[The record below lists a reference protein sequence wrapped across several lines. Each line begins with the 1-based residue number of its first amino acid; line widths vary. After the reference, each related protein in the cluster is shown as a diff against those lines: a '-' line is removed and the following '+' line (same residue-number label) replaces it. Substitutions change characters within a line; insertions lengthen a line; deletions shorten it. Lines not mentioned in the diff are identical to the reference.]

1 MIEDDF
7 SGIEEVR
14 TIGLRRGS
22 QEPNSS
28 TYHHNHQHQ
37 HHNHK
42 HNHQHHNHQ
51 HHQHQHHHHNPNCP
65 HHPNNKSSHFRSHPH
80 SLQEHILNQL
90 NTLKEQ
96 SKNSIELD
104 TNPFEPPQP
113 SVPKSPSYISILTAN
128 LFLSN
133 FTSGIIIFLFLS
145 NTEHF
150 KFTFTWSNTY
160 TATITAIYQ
169 LCVGFGNFFSIMTC
183 SYSYRASVYF
193 SILLS
198 LVSLILTL
206 PICFLTNRVYYFI
219 YIWITSFANGQ
230 IVATLSNYVIQKL
243 IQHNRNVVFYIC
255 TACAY
260 VSALFMNNMLYY
272 ICGYLSKKKLN
283 IAIAM
288 LYICWALQFVLLRR
302 FIRECKH
309 MKELK
314 QKAGKQKKMSSH
326 NNNQSDSGSINNSE
340 MSPLK
345 EDEQVDKPNQSSSST
360 TKEMPVKQDFKTLF
374 VLPCL
379 TLASHKLKYQALL
392 AMGMYCVLGVNY
404 YSIENDTSHFPYKR
418 PFYNNNLIYY
428 NKGLNYIVIALLQVI
443 FVFGF
448 TACFVLKKYSFKQL
462 MKVCLVLLLVFN
474 VLLSIYW
481 KDIDRSLLIGTIAM
495 LGKTMHMVVV
505 VMLRMFALEIM
516 SKQLRL
522 IVNGLG
528 MVFFRITSFIV
539 LVFGYGVGVEFKYG
553 FHLINCVVIVI
564 VFVMVNIIQIE
575 KVFMN
580 ESETYEEM
588 EMILKK

>member
-1 MIEDDF
+1 MIEDVF

-22 QEPNSS
+22 QDPNSS
-28 TYHHNHQHQ
+28 SHHHHNHNHQHHHQ
-37 HHNHK
+37 HQ

-51 HHQHQHHHHNPNCP
+51 HQHNHQHHHHHNPNCP
-65 HHPNNKSSHFRSHPH
+65 HHPNNNPQHLRSRPR
-80 SLQEHILNQL
+80 SFQDHILNQL
-90 NTLKEQ
+90 NALKEQ

-104 TNPFEPPQP
+104 TNPFQPPQ
-113 SVPKSPSYISILTAN
+113 SSFPKTPSYISTLTAN

-150 KFTFTWSNTY
+150 KYTFTWSNTF
-160 TATITAIYQ
+160 TVTITAIYQ
-169 LCVGFGNFFSIMTC
+169 LCVGFGHFFSIMTS

-193 SILLS
+193 SVLLS
-198 LVSLILTL
+198 LVSLLLTL
-206 PICFLTNRVYYFI
+206 PICFLTNRIYYFI

-255 TACAY
+255 TACSY
-260 VSALFMNNMLYY
+260 VLALFVNNMLYY
-272 ICGYLSKKKLN
+272 ICGYYSKTKLN
-283 IAIAM
+283 IAIIM
-288 LYICWALQFVLLRR
+288 LYVCWGLQFVLLRR

-314 QKAGKQKKMSSH
+314 QKTNKQKKM
-326 NNNQSDSGSINNSE
+326 NQNDGNSINNSE
-340 MSPLK
+340 ISPLK
-345 EDEQVDKPNQSSSST
+345 ENDQVDKTNQSPST
-360 TKEMPVKQDFKTLF
+360 TKEIPDKQDFKTLF

-392 AMGMYCVLGVNY
+392 AMVMFCVLGINY

-418 PFYNNNLIYY
+418 ALYNNNLIYY
-428 NKGLNYIVIALLQVI
+428 NKGLNYIVIALLQVMC
-443 FVFGF
+443 VFGF
-448 TACFVLKKYSFKQL
+448 TACFKLKKFSFKQL
-462 MKVCLVLLLVFN
+462 MRVCLVLLLVFN
-474 VLLSIYW
+474 MLLSIYW
-481 KDIDRSLLIGTIAM
+481 KNIDKSLLIGTIAM
-495 LGKTMHMVVV
+495 LAKTIHMVVV

-516 SKQLRL
+516 SKKLRL
-522 IVNGLG
+522 IVNGVG
-528 MVFFRITSFIV
+528 MVLFRLTSFIV

-553 FHLINCVVIVI
+553 FHFINCVIIII
-564 VFVMVNIIQIE
+564 VFALVNTIRIE

-580 ESETYEEM
+580 ENEVYEEM